1 MRASQFK
8 GSAHAMMV
16 LIVGLILFLG
26 IHLVPTQPELRDG
39 LKERIG
45 EGPYKIIFAL
55 LSFAGL
61 VVIVLGFH
69 KLQLHPGKNP
79 VLWDPPVWTRHLAVA
94 LMLPAMILL
103 VASLIPSRIRT
114 ATRHPMLIAIK
125 IWALAHLLANGDLG
139 SLLLFGSFL
148 AFAVFDR
155 ISVKKRGAR
164 GPLGAAASTSAL
176 NDVLVI
182 VVGLALYAWILLVGH
197 QWLIGVAPMPVLVG

>member
-1 MRASQFK
+1 M
-8 GSAHAMMV
+8 
-16 LIVGLILFLG
+16 
-26 IHLVPTQPELRDG
+26 
-39 LKERIG
+39 
-45 EGPYKIIFAL
+45 
-55 LSFAGL
+55 GL

-79 VLWDPPVWTRHLAVA
+79 ILWEPPVWTRHLAVA

-103 VASLIPSRIRT
+103 VASLVPSRIRT

-125 IWALAHLLANGDLG
+125 IWALAHLLANGDLA

-148 AFAVFDR
+148 AFAVYDR

-164 GPLGAAASTSAL
+164 GPLGAASPSSAL

-182 VVGLALYAWILLVGH
+182 VIGLALYAWILLVGH
-197 QWLIGVAPMPVLVG
+197 QWLIGVAPMPGLTA